1 MSSRQALDAKASSM
15 MLILCVFW
23 GLQQVVL
30 KVAAADISPLMQ
42 LALRSGLSAVMVL
55 PLLLLARNTQWASTE
70 YLPAG
75 ILVGILFA
83 AEFFMLGQ
91 AIQYTSASHVVV
103 LLYTAPIFVALA
115 LHWKLP
121 AERLSRLQWGG
132 ILLSFA
138 GIAVTFLC
146 RDTVQQES
154 HQNFSQMLF
163 GDLLALSAGILW
175 AATTVAVRLSRL
187 SEAPATQTLFYQLMG
202 GFLILLP
209 MAWWMGQAEIHWT
222 ALAIGSL
229 IFHAVLISF
238 ISYLAWFW
246 LLKQYLA
253 SSLGVFSFLTPLFG
267 VLFGVW
273 LLNESLSQSFMIGA
287 VLVMLGVLMVNAQ
300 CWFKHK
306 TQVLKRK

>member
-15 MLILCVFW
+15 MLILCIFW

-138 GIAVTFLC
+138 GIAVTFLW

-209 MAWWMGQAEIHWT
+209 MAWWMEPYVFRPNPIGWWSWAGGCS
-222 ALAIGSL
+222 LAVPGCRGRLWMCSP
-229 IFHAVLISF
+229 SRPC
-238 ISYLAWFW
+238 
-246 LLKQYLA
+246 A
-253 SSLGVFSFLTPLFG
+253 SSGAGLSFSAWYRCIFWRRKWSSRATR
-267 VLFGVW
+267 
-273 LLNESLSQSFMIGA
+273 
-287 VLVMLGVLMVNAQ
+287 
-300 CWFKHK
+300 
-306 TQVLKRK
+306 QVSRPWPSGRA